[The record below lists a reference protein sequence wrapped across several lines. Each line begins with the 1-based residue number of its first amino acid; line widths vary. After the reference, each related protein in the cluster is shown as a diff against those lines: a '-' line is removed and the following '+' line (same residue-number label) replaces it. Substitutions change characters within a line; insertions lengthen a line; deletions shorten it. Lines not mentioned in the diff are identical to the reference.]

1 MDITELKNK
10 RAGLVVQMRSLLDT
24 AAKAGRDLNADEQ
37 TTYANLEKDVDG
49 IGARVTREE
58 SLATVENN
66 LRGQRDGEYRP
77 AVAASSKPS
86 QSSRVQA
93 SDKYRADFC
102 NYMLG
107 GRGDF
112 QNVLST
118 GSDPDGGYLLPEE
131 FDRNIQKLLY
141 QLDPMR
147 ALATVKTSTS
157 LVNIPVQY
165 SGATFAVIPEGGTY
179 PRTNPKLGRVVM
191 RAIKMGGFILASDEL
206 NDESDVASFVGE
218 TGAQALANL
227 QSDLWFTGDDA
238 TEPQGIFT
246 ATIAGGI
253 SVQGVTGAASATA
266 AITGDDLMDVQHK
279 LKSVYRNRAS
289 WLMHDDTVK
298 LIRKLKNSVSGDYI
312 WQPGLQ
318 AGAPDRL
325 LGRPIYTSE
334 YAPAAAV
341 SAKSIVFGDL
351 KAYQIRDR
359 LNTQI
364 KRFDELFGESGQI
377 GWRFTY
383 RGDGRLV
390 DGNGI
395 VTFTHGAA
403 S

>member
-77 AVAASSKPS
+77 AVAASSSKNAP
-86 QSSRVQA
+86 RVQS
-93 SDKYRADFC
+93 SDKYREAFC

-118 GSDPDGGYLLPEE
+118 GVDTDGGYLLPEE
-131 FDRNIQKLLY
+131 FDSNIQKLLY
-141 QLDPMR
+141 SLDPMR
-147 ALATVKTSTS
+147 QLATVKTSTT

-179 PRTNPKLGRVVM
+179 PRTDPKLGRVVM
-191 RAIKMGGFILASDEL
+191 RAVKMGGFILASDEL
-206 NDESDVASFVGE
+206 NNDSDVASFISD
-218 TGAQALANL
+218 TGSQALANL
-227 QSDLWFTGDDA
+227 QSQLWFTGDDA
-238 TEPQGIFT
+238 TQPQGIFN
-246 ATIAGGI
+246 ATSAGGI
-253 SVQGVTGAASATA
+253 AVQNVAGAASATA
-266 AITGDDLMDVQHK
+266 AITGDNLMDIQHK
-279 LKSVYRNRAS
+279 LKSVYRSRAS

-334 YAPAAAV
+334 YAPAAAI
-341 SAKSIVFGDL
+341 STKSIVFGDL

>member
-10 RAGLVVQMRSLLDT
+10 RAGLVVQMRSLLDS

-77 AVAASSKPS
+77 AVAASSSKNAP
-86 QSSRVQA
+86 RVQS
-93 SDKYRADFC
+93 SDKYREAFC

-118 GSDPDGGYLLPEE
+118 GVDTDGGYLLPEE
-131 FDRNIQKLLY
+131 FDSNIQKLLY
-141 QLDPMR
+141 SLDPMR
-147 ALATVKTSTS
+147 QLATVKTSTT

-179 PRTNPKLGRVVM
+179 PRTDPKLGRVVM
-191 RAIKMGGFILASDEL
+191 RAVKMGGFILASDEL
-206 NDESDVASFVGE
+206 NNDSDVASFISDAGS
-218 TGAQALANL
+218 QALVNL
-227 QSDLWFTGDDA
+227 QSQLWLTGDDA
-238 TEPQGIFT
+238 TQPQGIFN
-246 ATIAGGI
+246 ATSAGGI
-253 SVQGVTGAASATA
+253 AVQGVTGAVSATA
-266 AITGDDLMDVQHK
+266 AITGDNLIDIFHK

-289 WLMHDDTVK
+289 WLMHDDTMK
-298 LIRKLKNSVSGDYI
+298 LIRKLKNSVSGDYL

-334 YAPAAAV
+334 YAPVAAV

-377 GWRFTY
+377 GWRFTH
-383 RGDGRLV
+383 RGDGRFV